1 LGCYTWAAP
10 FINAREGERDRGD
23 GERRRA
29 CHHGG
34 NGAND
39 DWDGSGRRGVR
50 GRLGHSGA
58 VVAEAGRALMARR
71 RGVRRSAANAPV
83 RHG

>member
-1 LGCYTWAAP
+1 MP
-10 FINAREGERDRGD
+10 ARGVNSADGNGGD

-34 NGAND
+34 NGANS

-50 GRLGHSGA
+50 GQLEHSGA
-58 VVAEAGRALMARR
+58 VVAEASVSLNGEATGREVLGGERADEAW
-71 RGVRRSAANAPV
+71 VERRS
-83 RHG
+83 